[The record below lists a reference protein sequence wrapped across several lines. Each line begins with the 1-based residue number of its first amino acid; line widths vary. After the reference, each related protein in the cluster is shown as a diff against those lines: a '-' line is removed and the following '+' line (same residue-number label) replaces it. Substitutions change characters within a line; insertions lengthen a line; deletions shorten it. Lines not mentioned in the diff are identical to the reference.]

1 MHDTSL
7 ILDLLI
13 VFTLSIAVVYIFNR
27 IKIPPIVGF
36 LLTGLLIGPN
46 GFHLIGMEEEVDIFA
61 EIGVI
66 LILFS
71 IGIDFSLSKL
81 LNLKRIILLGGSLQ
95 VFSTIAVIALISYG
109 IGFEVNVAIF
119 LGFLVALSS
128 TAIIL
133 KLLIS
138 NGALDT
144 PQGKISL
151 GILIFQDIII
161 LPMFLVT
168 PLLAGMSENIVLSVV
183 LLIAKIVGILAFL
196 YISIQ
201 FVMPKLI
208 FAVAKTR
215 IKELFFFIII
225 LIALVVVWLSSV
237 LGISLALGAFL
248 AGLIISESDYS
259 HEALSFVEPM
269 RDVFGSIFFIS
280 IGMLFDVSLVF
291 ENWEFVLLAT
301 LIVLIVKFFSLS
313 LAVLVLGY
321 PVRII
326 MLVGLMLA
334 QIGEFSFVLSKI
346 GLDSGII
353 SFDIYSK
360 VIAVAVISMLFTPLY
375 FEFAPKIA
383 SAIGKLKIFEKY
395 NNRAQTEGEQPK
407 KLSNHMIIVGFGLNG
422 RNLTKAASIAGLE
435 YIVLEMN
442 PITVKNEKENGE
454 PIHYGDASNEA
465 ILEFASVK
473 KAKILVIAISDP
485 TSTRAIIAQAKNIN
499 PDLYIIARTRFV
511 QEVQALYTLG
521 ADEVIPEEFETSI
534 EIFTRVLTRYL
545 IPRQE
550 IERLVNDIRSDGY
563 DMLRSISR
571 RASYTDIAE
580 HIPHFD
586 VCSIRI
592 TDKHHFI
599 GKSLNELKIRNRY
612 ELTVLAVKR
621 GSEYIANPQADEVI
635 AKDDILITWGER
647 KQISEF
653 NTDME

>member
-46 GFHLIGMEEEVDIFA
+46 GFHLIGMEAEVEVFA

-71 IGIDFSLSKL
+71 IGIDFSVSKL
-81 LNLKRIILLGGSLQ
+81 LNMKRLIIVGGSLQ
-95 VFSTIAVIALISYG
+95 VLSTIAVIALLSYG
-109 IGFEVNVAIF
+109 IGFEVNIAIF
-119 LGFLVALSS
+119 FGFLVALSS

-133 KLLIS
+133 KLLIT

-168 PLLAGMSENIVLSVV
+168 PLLAGQSDNIVVSVT

-196 YISIQ
+196 YVSIQ

-280 IGMLFDVSLVF
+280 IGMLFDVSLVIA
-291 ENWEFVLLAT
+291 NWHIIIIATLVVLL
-301 LIVLIVKFFSLS
+301 VKFISISF
-313 LAVLVLGY
+313 AVFVLGY

-326 MLVGLMLA
+326 ILVSLMLA

-353 SFDIYSK
+353 DFDIYSK

-375 FEFAPKIA
+375 FELAPRLA
-383 SAIGKLKIFEKY
+383 STIGYAKIFRNYNRRANNESEK
-395 NNRAQTEGEQPK
+395 PK
-407 KLSNHMIIVGFGLNG
+407 KLKNHMIIVGFGLNG
-422 RNLTKAASIAGLE
+422 RNLTKAATIAGLE

-442 PITVKNEKENGE
+442 PITVKNEKQKGE
-454 PIHYGDASNEA
+454 PIYFGDASNEA

-534 EIFTRVLTRYL
+534 EIFTRVLTKYL

-571 RASYTDIAE
+571 RANYTDISH

-621 GSEYIANPQADEVI
+621 GNDYIANPKADLVI
-635 AKDDILITWGER
+635 TNEDILITWGER
-647 KQISEF
+647 KQITEF
-653 NTDME
+653 NMDME